1 MIAEQKCLEEQARI
15 AIRHEEAR
23 MIAKKSK
30 NGERKEDCGNIA
42 EQERFIHQRRKKA
55 ETVSL

>member
-23 MIAKKSK
+23 MIAKKK
-30 NGERKEDCGNIA
+30 QKW
-42 EQERFIHQRRKKA
+42 RKKRRLRKY
-55 ETVSL
+55 S

>member
-23 MIAKKSK
+23 MIAEQAKMAKEKKIT
-30 NGERKEDCGNIA
+30 EI
-42 EQERFIHQRRKKA
+42 
-55 ETVSL
+55 